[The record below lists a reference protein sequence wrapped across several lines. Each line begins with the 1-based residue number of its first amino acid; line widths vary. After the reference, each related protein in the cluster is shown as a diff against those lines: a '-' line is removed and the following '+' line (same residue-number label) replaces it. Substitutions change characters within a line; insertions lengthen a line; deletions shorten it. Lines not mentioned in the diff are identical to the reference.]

1 MSQTLLTRLA
11 RLEASRTTQ
20 KEALIIVGADQDEC
34 DARLKQ
40 AESSRQ
46 TTERKPLFILTGVP
60 PLFTG
65 GGDKAD
71 VEAKKAE
78 MIRNGEASE
87 RDIFVVFK
95 IIYEEPPE
103 GRGWVYQ

>member
-1 MSQTLLTRLA
+1 MSRTLLA
-11 RLEASRTTQ
+11 RLAKLEASKGKGGR
-20 KEALIIVGADQDEC
+20 V
-34 DARLKQ
+34 
-40 AESSRQ
+40 
-46 TTERKPLFILTGVP
+46 V

>member
-60 PLFTG
+60 RNNEASHEQDPVGSSRQTSRSYARDGWRGL
-65 GGDKAD
+65 AD
-71 VEAKKAE
+71 VA
-78 MIRNGEASE
+78 
-87 RDIFVVFK
+87 
-95 IIYEEPPE
+95 
-103 GRGWVYQ
+103 